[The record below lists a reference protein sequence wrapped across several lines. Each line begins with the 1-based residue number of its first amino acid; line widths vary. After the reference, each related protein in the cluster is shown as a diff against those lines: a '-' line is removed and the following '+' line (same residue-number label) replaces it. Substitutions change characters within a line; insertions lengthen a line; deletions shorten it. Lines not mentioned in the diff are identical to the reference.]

1 MIACPGCG
9 ANLTF
14 DISSQQMKCGY
25 CGNIYDPYRFD
36 NMEKDAD
43 ESLVFD
49 VWVYNC
55 PQCGAELMTTDET
68 DATAFCPYC
77 GNTSLLMDK
86 MRKAKRPSYI
96 IPFQITK
103 EECKA
108 AYLREAKKAVFTPSE
123 YKKEELIDSFR

>member
-55 PQCGAELMTTDET
+55 PFDQRRDRPAPSQRHRRPAGAQRRDHRRICQL
-68 DATAFCPYC
+68 YLLLR
-77 GNTSLLMDK
+77 NTR
-86 MRKAKRPSYI
+86 RKN
-96 IPFQITK
+96 
-103 EECKA
+103 
-108 AYLREAKKAVFTPSE
+108 
-123 YKKEELIDSFR
+123 